1 MRKDK
6 MAANTRSWFEI
17 VGVIALLGGLA
28 LVYVQIE
35 QSTEITRIQL
45 NTSIGQNWR
54 TVDATRQSE
63 EFAKVLAKSIEQ
75 PQELTL
81 AEFLELDAYYLGVID
96 QLEAMASAFETGY
109 REYNL
114 EGTIANNAKTYF
126 GNAFAKAWV
135 NRHFSELTT
144 RNENWVQM
152 LLTETQKVD
161 SGTVEAKY
169 RGVLED
175 IE

>member
-1 MRKDK
+1 MSGS
-6 MAANTRSWFEI
+6 TRSWIE
-17 VGVIALLGGLA
+17 VGSVVALLGGLA
-28 LVYVQIE
+28 LVYMQID

-45 NTSIGQNWR
+45 NTSIGQSWR
-54 TVDATRQSE
+54 AVDATRQSE
-63 EFAKVLAKSIEQ
+63 EFAEVLAKSIEQ

-96 QLEAMASAFETGY
+96 QLESMSSAFETGY
-109 REYNL
+109 REMSL

-135 NRHFSELTT
+135 NRHFSKLSTH
-144 RNENWVQM
+144 NEKWVQM
-152 LLTETQKVD
+152 LLAETQKVD
-161 SGTVEAKY
+161 PDTIEAKY
-169 RGVLED
+169 RGVLRD